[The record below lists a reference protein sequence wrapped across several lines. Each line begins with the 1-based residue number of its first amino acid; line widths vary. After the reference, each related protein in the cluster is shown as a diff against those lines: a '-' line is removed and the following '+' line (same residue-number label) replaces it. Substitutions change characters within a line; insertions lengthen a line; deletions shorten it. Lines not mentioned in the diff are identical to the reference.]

1 MDEKVLFQS
10 KVSLHEDVKNSEAEV
25 EDRDK
30 QMATAG

>member
-10 KVSLHEDVKNSEAEV
+10 KASLLGDVENSEAEV
-25 EDRDK
+25 EDRDR